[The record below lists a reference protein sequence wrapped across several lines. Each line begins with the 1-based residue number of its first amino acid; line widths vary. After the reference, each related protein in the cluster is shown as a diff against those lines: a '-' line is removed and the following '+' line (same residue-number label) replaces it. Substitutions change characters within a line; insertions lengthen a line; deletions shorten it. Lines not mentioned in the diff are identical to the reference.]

1 MAKNDTNNFKPSMRK
16 LKEALAIKAARRK
29 AITMALRLLV
39 LGRSDRDPDVSF
51 R

>member
-29 AITMALRLLV
+29 ANNDGTAAARA
-39 LGRSDRDPDVSF
+39 GKKRDRS
-51 R
+51 